1 MNKVDV
7 FKKVMLYIL
16 VLSLSIICFFT
27 YDMYKTKN
35 NKAVITVIN
44 KDKINFF
51 YRDDCSDC
59 NKIFTQI
66 YLHNLFYKDI
76 EYINLTQ
83 KENIKYIDKFNI
95 TSVPTFIYKNK
106 VYVGTDK
113 GQVKKFLMKGE
124 ANE

>member
-1 MNKVDV
+1 MNKIKV

-16 VLSLSIICFFT
+16 ILSLSIICFFA
-27 YDMYKTKN
+27 YDIYKTKN
-35 NKAVITVIN
+35 NNAIITVIN
-44 KDKINFF
+44 KDKISFF

-59 NKIFTQI
+59 NKIFMQI

-83 KENIKYIDKFNI
+83 KENRKYIDSYNI
-95 TSVPTFIYKNK
+95 TNVPTFIYKNTA
-106 VYVGTDK
+106 YVGTDK
-113 GQVKKFLMKGE
+113 NQIKKFLKKGV